1 MAAPDAAQA
10 TVSVT
15 FNAPTFGARL
25 IGLGSVFGKSLH
37 DSRRAIFGA
46 SLLLGAIVA
55 VSVSQ
60 LALEFDTPLERSLLA
75 AQMAALPR
83 VFQGLLGEP
92 IRIDTLG
99 GFISWRI
106 FNFLPVMLGIWS
118 LVALSST
125 LAGEL
130 ARGSLEFVAA
140 APLARARI
148 AIEKAAAHVVAV
160 GLSLLIL
167 AVITWASIAG
177 FAALPGDEIGLDA
190 ALAHAAWLLVAT
202 LAPGALAFA
211 IAPLVDRGTAL
222 GIGAIA
228 LVGSYV
234 VNGYAG
240 TVPAFDAIRGLSYFF
255 VASQHRPLVGSWDW
269 SSVGTLGAV
278 VVILLGVGVLAFSR
292 RDLIVPTGSRVPA
305 IRLGFT
311 VAGPFARSFAERLP
325 AALAWGAAL
334 GLYGLMLATSADE
347 FAAQLALIP
356 QIVEMIQRIYP
367 NADLFSTGG
376 FLQLAFFGSGLLFVG
391 LAAAAFVAGW
401 ASEEGERR
409 LEVVLGAP
417 LSRARWA
424 IESGLGVLGAVAV
437 LTLLTALGVAIGAG
451 VQGSAVARP
460 TIGVLVI
467 GVYAGALCGVG
478 LAVGG
483 LVRPSLAGPVTV
495 GLSLGFYLF
504 ELIGSILRL
513 PDQVLDLALNRHLGQ
528 PIIGTFDGP
537 GLVACAVLAI
547 GGLAVCAIG
556 LRRRD
561 IGR

>member
-1 MAAPDAAQA
+1 MAAPDAARA
-10 TVSVT
+10 TTSLT
-15 FNAPTFGARL
+15 IDAPTFGARL
-25 IGLGSVFGKSLH
+25 IGLGSVFGKSLR
-37 DSRRAIFGA
+37 DARWAILSAGG
-46 SLLLGAIVA
+46 LLGLIVI
-55 VSVSQ
+55 VSAAA
-60 LALEFDTPLERSLLA
+60 LAAEFDTVLERQLLA
-75 AQMAALPR
+75 AQMATLPA

-99 GFISWRI
+99 GFLSWRI
-106 FNFLPVMLGIWS
+106 LNFLPVMLGIWS
-118 LVALSST
+118 LVALSGT

-160 GLSLLIL
+160 GSSLLIL
-167 AVITWASIAG
+167 AVITWASIVS
-177 FAALPGDEIGLDA
+177 FAALPGDAIGLDA
-190 ALAHAAWLLVAT
+190 AVGHSAWLLVTT
-202 LAPGALAFA
+202 LVPGALAFA
-211 IAPLVDRGTAL
+211 IAPAVGRGTAL
-222 GIGAIA
+222 GIGAVA

-255 VASQHRPLVGSWDW
+255 VTAQHRPLAGSWDW
-269 SSVGTLGAV
+269 SSVGALGAF

-292 RDLIVPTGSRVPA
+292 RDLIVPTGSRLPT

-334 GLYGLMLATSADE
+334 GLYGLTLATSADE
-347 FAAQLALIP
+347 FAAQLSQIP
-356 QIVEMIQRIYP
+356 QIIEMIQRIYP
-367 NADLFSTGG
+367 DADLLSTGG
-376 FLQLAFFGSGLLFVG
+376 FLQLAFFESGLLFVG
-391 LAAAAFVAGW
+391 LAAAAFVSGW
-401 ASEEGERR
+401 ASEETERR

-417 LSRARWA
+417 LSRAMWA
-424 IESGLGVLGAVAV
+424 IKSGLGVLGAVAV
-437 LTLLTALGVAIGAG
+437 LTLLTAVGVAIGAV
-451 VQGSAVARP
+451 VQGGEVAQP

-467 GVYAGALCGVG
+467 GAYAGALSGIG

-495 GLSLGFYLF
+495 GLGLGFYLF

-513 PDQVLDLALNRHLGQ
+513 PEQVLNLALNRHLGQ
-528 PIIGTFDGP
+528 PIIGVYDGP
-537 GLVACAVLAI
+537 GLLVCAVLAF
-547 GGLAVCAIG
+547 GGLAVGAIG